1 MERFERTKL
10 LLGNASVEKLIK
22 SKVCIFGVGGVGG
35 YVAEGLARCGVGTI
49 DLVDKDIV
57 SRSNIN
63 RQIIALEDAIGLYK
77 VDVMKERILKINPQC
92 NVTAYKLFYLPE
104 TENEIDFSKYDY
116 IIDAIDTVSAK
127 ISIIENAKKNNVMV
141 ISAMGAGNKLDPMKF
156 EISDINQTSVCP
168 LARVMRYELKKRG
181 IKGVKVCYSKEEP
194 QKSNLIDENTNKQI
208 PGSIS
213 FVPSV
218 CGLLIAKEVVN
229 DLLKII
235 EK

>member
-63 RQIIALEDAIGLYK
+63 RQIIALEDTIGLYK
-77 VDVMKERILKINPQC
+77 VDVMKKRILKINPQC

>member
-63 RQIIALEDAIGLYK
+63 RQIIALEDTIGLYK